1 MNEEDEV
8 DERFEWFHELAK
20 LPAEELIQQ
29 ATDLNRAM
37 FRKFV
42 VASLPDHV
50 PLENQSPAEFAAT
63 VLELRANER
72 GWNRALGSALID
84 ATTHDPKETCWRR
97 FRTCDPLL
105 ALALGRLIGISRR
118 SRQTISK
125 TPGVPVTFPLH
136 RDQKA

>member
-20 LPAEELIQQ
+20 LPVEELIQQ

-50 PLENQSPAEFAAT
+50 PPENQSHAEFAAT

-84 ATTHDPKETCWRR
+84 ADDTRSEGN
-97 FRTCDPLL
+97 LQ
-105 ALALGRLIGISRR
+105 AAISNLR
-118 SRQTISK
+118 SFASSCPWK
-125 TPGVPVTFPLH
+125 AY
-136 RDQKA
+136 RDVAHIQADNLEGAGNSGGPPPAP

>member
-20 LPAEELIQQ
+20 LPVEELIQQ

-50 PLENQSPAEFAAT
+50 PPENQSPAEFAAT

-84 ATTHDPKETCWRR
+84 AGDTRSEGN
-97 FRTCDPLL
+97 LQ
-105 ALALGRLIGISRR
+105 AAISNLR
-118 SRQTISK
+118 SFASSCPWK
-125 TPGVPVTFPLH
+125 AY
-136 RDQKA
+136 RDIAQIQADNLENARSSGGLPPAP